1 MAVIG
6 CLGDI
11 PFIASDSL
19 IRTLE
24 KVKWSGTARYANHQ
38 RHGNNALTEFVGM
51 DADKFSF
58 MMSFGVD
65 LGTDPMEESKKLWKY
80 MRNGDALPLT
90 LGEHAYGRYRWSIL
104 SLSFSTLAF
113 DRDGNLFTVQVD
125 VNMQEYLRG

>member
-51 DADKFSF
+51 DTDKFSF
-58 MMSFGVD
+58 MMSIGVD

-90 LGEHAYGRYRWSIL
+90 LGEHAYGRYRWSII
-104 SLSFSTLAF
+104 SLSIEPLSY
-113 DRDGNLFTVQVD
+113 DVYGNLAMAQATVSL
-125 VNMQEYLRG
+125 QEYLRG